1 VTIEEL
7 LGVDGNVVRPPP
19 GWTNQ
24 WGSTFG
30 GYVAGVLMHALE
42 RDRPEGQSMTTAQM
56 GFVQPLREQPDARLS
71 VEVHRIGRSASS
83 LSARVEQGDAITSVA
98 LGWSSVVIEQP
109 SRIDVAQHEV
119 GSPEE
124 YEPRGLDGG
133 EQLEFVERDFDMR
146 HVPTADDSTLHLQW
160 MRLKRLEL
168 GDGDP
173 WPAGAIG
180 LVADMVGAGQYRA
193 AELELGEPHALL
205 SLDLTV
211 HLAAAPHGPWLL
223 GVFHNVALANGRVI
237 GRGEL
242 YDRNGTF
249 AAGVTQLSLVRPF
262 S

>member
-1 VTIEEL
+1 LTIEEL
-7 LGVDGNVVRPPP
+7 LGIDGDVVRPPA

-42 RDRPEGQSMTTAQM
+42 REAPEGQSLTTAQM
-56 GFVQPLREQPDARLS
+56 GFVQPLREQPDAQLS

-83 LSARVEQGDAITSVA
+83 LSARVEQDGAVTSVA

-109 SRIDVAQHEV
+109 SRIDVTRHEA
-119 GSPEE
+119 GLPED
-124 YEPRGLDGG
+124 YEPRPDFAGLD
-133 EQLEFVERDFDMR
+133 FVDRDFDMR

-160 MRLKRLEL
+160 MRLKRLGL
-168 GDGDP
+168 GEDDR

-211 HLAAAPHGPWLL
+211 HLASAPHGPWLL
-223 GVFHNVALANGRVI
+223 GWSTTWRSRTGA
-237 GRGEL
+237 
-242 YDRNGTF
+242 
-249 AAGVTQLSLVRPF
+249 
-262 S
+262 